1 MKTRIGILVVLCTV
15 LSCTS
20 TSTNVANAGT
30 QNREVG
36 TFKNI
41 QASSGINVY
50 FTQEQSQSV
59 RVETTNVDENEV
71 ITEVKDGTL
80 VIKMKS
86 SNSWGFNVKRRSV
99 KVYVSAPELE
109 EIDISSGSNFN
120 ADDLANTNV
129 RISVSSGSNCNIKN
143 LRAYDCVLSASS
155 GSNATI
161 GALIFAELEVSASSG
176 SNINLSGK
184 ADTVRISASS
194 GSNVDVRNLQR
205 NQIDSEASSGG
216 SVRK

>member
-109 EIDISSGSNFN
+109 EIDISSGSN
-120 ADDLANTNV
+120 
-129 RISVSSGSNCNIKN
+129 CNIKN